1 VPFPG
6 SIQLHSLIADGRC
19 CTTAPRQ
26 PKIPAQTS
34 ARLPS
39 NIPLR
44 TLSQPHTRL
53 QESQQSSSL
62 LHPNHHSNRSSQSD
76 EDDEAFY
83 SESSWTDT
91 GDIAEQLDDEDPIR
105 ERLTG
110 NLNDDILA
118 GVLKRHPRH
127 REKHHKHV
135 HYDSKSSLSSPSRSR
150 SPYKAGLVSKEAIE
164 IPEPAPRRISW
175 AERKIAAV
183 LAGGTGIHG
192 LTGKPL
198 IYFTSI
204 FVSLGVFLF
213 GYDQG
218 VMSGIITGPYFF
230 DYFHQP
236 SRAEVGTMVA
246 ILEVGAFISSL
257 TVGRIGDI
265 LGRRKTILY
274 GSMIFFVGGALQTF
288 ATSMAMMMV
297 GRIIA
302 GLGVGM
308 LSTIV
313 PVYQSEI
320 SPAHNRGKLA
330 CIEFSGNIIGY
341 TTSVWV
347 DYFCGYIE
355 GHASWRLP
363 LMMQCIMG
371 ALLGVGALVIVESPR

>member
-1 VPFPG
+1 MSPSPG
-6 SIQLHSLIADGRC
+6 SIQLHSLVLQKGAAAQQPQDS
-19 CTTAPRQ
+19 
-26 PKIPAQTS
+26 PKIPAQPP

-44 TLSQPHTRL
+44 TLSQPSTRL
-53 QESQQSSSL
+53 QDSQEASSSSL
-62 LHPNHHSNRSSQSD
+62 LHPRHSYQFD
-76 EDDEAFY
+76 EEDEAFS
-83 SESSWTDT
+83 SEASWTDT

-105 ERLTG
+105 DRLTG
-110 NLNDDILA
+110 DPDDEIL
-118 GVLKRHPRH
+118 GSVLKRQPRYADKK
-127 REKHHKHV
+127 RV
-135 HYDSKSSLSSPSRSR
+135 RYDDGLSPSRSR
-150 SPYKAGLVSKEAIE
+150 SPYRPGAVSKEAIE
-164 IPEPAPRRISW
+164 IPEPAPRRIPW

-183 LAGGTGIHG
+183 MAGGTGIHG

-218 VMSGIITGPYFF
+218 VMSGIIPGPYFI

-246 ILEVGAFISSL
+246 ILEIGAFISSL

-320 SPAHNRGKLA
+320 SPPHNRGKLA

-355 GHASWRLP
+355 GDLSWRLP

-371 ALLGVGALVIVESPR
+371 ALLGFGALIIVESPR

>member
-1 VPFPG
+1 
-6 SIQLHSLIADGRC
+6 L
-19 CTTAPRQ
+19 
-26 PKIPAQTS
+26 
-34 ARLPS
+34 
-39 NIPLR
+39 
-44 TLSQPHTRL
+44 RL
-53 QESQQSSSL
+53 QDSQQQSSSSL
-62 LHPNHHSNRSSQSD
+62 LHRRRSHEYGSD
-76 EDDEAFY
+76 DEDEAFY

-91 GDIAEQLDDEDPIR
+91 GDIGEQLGDVEDPVR
-105 ERLTG
+105 AHLAAD
-110 NLNDDILA
+110 LDDDILA
-118 GVLKRHPRH
+118 GVLKRDQLR
-127 REKHHKHV
+127 RNRNKEKHV
-135 HYDSKSSLSSPSRSR
+135 HYDDDDDDDDTRSSRAYSR
-150 SPYKAGLVSKEAIE
+150 YKPGVVSKEAID
-164 IPEPAPRRISW
+164 IPEPPPRRIPW

-183 LAGGTGIHG
+183 MAGGTGIHG
-192 LTGKPL
+192 LTGRPL

-218 VMSGIITGPYFF
+218 VMSGIITGPYFVN
-230 DYFHQP
+230 YFHKP

-274 GSMIFFVGGALQTF
+274 GSMIFVVGGALQTF

-320 SPAHNRGKLA
+320 SPPHNRGKLA

-355 GHASWRLP
+355 SDLSWRVP
-363 LMMQCIMG
+363 LMMQCVLG
-371 ALLGVGALVIVESPR
+371 ALLALGALIIVESPR